1 MMQSRDMTRAMM
13 ATAASSL
20 FVPGSLLPERVPQF
34 REGVAEAH
42 ARSKRERMMNLHR
55 IAGAALL
62 LAGALLASGAQAL
75 DLNGVWA
82 SDPAL
87 CDKIFTK
94 KGKQVAFSPLS
105 DLYGSGFIIEGSRI
119 RGKIARCTIKSR
131 KEEGSTIQL
140 SATCSTTIAAEQ
152 MDFSLKVID
161 DNTVGRVYPGI
172 SAMQVNFHRC
182 RP

>member
-1 MMQSRDMTRAMM
+1 SRFRCPDQAADRYVGARAEPAEKGVPLDESRRVGHDSRRQSQAAMTSRSWLWAL
-13 ATAASSL
+13 A
-20 FVPGSLLPERVPQF
+20 LPA
-34 REGVAEAH
+34 GVVWF
-42 ARSKRERMMNLHR
+42 
-55 IAGAALL
+55 
-62 LAGALLASGAQAL
+62 GAQVQAVE
-75 DLNGVWA
+75 LNGVWS

-87 CDKIFTK
+87 CDKIFIK

-105 DLYGSGFIIEGSRI
+105 DLYGSGFIIDGNRI

-161 DNTVGRVYPGI
+161 DNTLGRVYPAM